1 MNEHFYYLELLW
13 LLICVYVEV
22 VLNESNLYYVLG
34 YQNNLRVLYSSCKTP
49 ASSVKKTIRHIP
61 QVPERILDAP
71 DILDDYCK

>member
-1 MNEHFYYLELLW
+1 MKKFIIQNY
-13 LLICVYVEV
+13 LICVENGLTV
-22 VLNESNLYYVLG
+22 SNLYIYYVLG